1 MTTEVPRAQVNGLE
15 LEYDSFGDPASTPL
29 LLVMGLSYQ
38 MIEWDDAVCQMIAD
52 RGFWVTRFD
61 NRDVGLSTKLDQLGI
76 PDLLGAM
83 AGTAVPPYTLDD
95 MAVDAVGLLDV
106 LGISAAHIVG
116 VSMGGMIGQLI
127 AINHPERVLSLT
139 SIMSTVGGPSVVQAQ
154 PDVIA
159 ALLVPPGPTREER
172 VEHSLAVRRL
182 INGAGVA
189 FDEDRARRKAE
200 RAVDRCF
207 HPDGG
212 LRQIVAILAA
222 PDRAPALSRLT
233 IPTLVI
239 HGEED
244 PLVPPDNGRQTA
256 AALPSARLI
265 MIPDMGHNLPER
277 VWPDVVDAIVT
288 LAGSAARS

>member
-1 MTTEVPRAQVNGLE
+1 MPRASVNGVE
-15 LEYDSFGDPASTPL
+15 LEYDSFGEPASTPL
-29 LLVMGLSYQ
+29 LLLMGLSYQ
-38 MIEWDDAVCQMIAD
+38 MIEWDDAVCQTIAD

-61 NRDVGLSTKLDQLGI
+61 NRDVGLSSKLDQLGI

-83 AGTAVPPYTLDD
+83 AGTAAPPYTLDD
-95 MAVDAVGLLDV
+95 MAGDAVGLLDV
-106 LGISAAHIVG
+106 LGISAAHVVG
-116 VSMGGMIGQLI
+116 VSMGGMIAQLI

-139 SIMSTVGGPSVVQAQ
+139 SMMSTVGGPNVVQAQ

-159 ALLVPPGPTREER
+159 ALLVPPGPTHQER

-182 INGAGVA
+182 INGAGVP
-189 FDEDRARRKAE
+189 FDEERARRKAE
-200 RAVDRCF
+200 RAVDRSF

-233 IPTLVI
+233 IPTLVV

-256 AALPSARLI
+256 AALPNARLI
-265 MIPDMGHNLPER
+265 MIADMGHYLPER
-277 VWPDVVDAIVT
+277 VWPDVVDAIVA

>member
-1 MTTEVPRAQVNGLE
+1 MPRAAVNGLE

-61 NRDVGLSTKLDQLGI
+61 NRDVGLSSKLDQLGV

-83 AGTAVPPYTLDD
+83 TGTAPPPYTLDD
-95 MAVDAVGLLDV
+95 MAGDAVALLDV
-106 LGISAAHIVG
+106 LGVSAAHIVG
-116 VSMGGMIGQLI
+116 VSMGGMIAQLI

-139 SIMSTVGGPSVVQAQ
+139 SIMSTVGGPDVVQAQ
-154 PDVIA
+154 PDLIA
-159 ALLVPPGPTREER
+159 ALLVPPGPTRQER

-182 INGAGVA
+182 INGADVP
-189 FDEDRARRKAE
+189 FDEVQARRKAE

-222 PDRAPALSRLT
+222 PDRAPALGRLT

-256 AALPSARLI
+256 AALPDARLI
-265 MIPDMGHNLPER
+265 MIADMGHNLPER
-277 VWPDVVDAIVT
+277 VWPHVVDAIVA
-288 LAGSAARS
+288 LSGSAART

>member
-1 MTTEVPRAQVNGLE
+1 MPRAQVNGLE
-15 LEYDSFGDPASTPL
+15 LEYESFGDPAGTPL

-38 MIEWDDAVCQMIAD
+38 MIEWDDAVCQLIAD

-61 NRDVGLSTKLDQLGI
+61 NRDVGLSSKLDHLGI

-83 AGTAVPPYTLDD
+83 MGTAPALYTLDD
-95 MAVDAVGLLDV
+95 MADDAVGLLDV
-106 LGISAAHIVG
+106 LGVSAAHVVG
-116 VSMGGMIGQLI
+116 VSMGGMIAQLI
-127 AINHPERVLSLT
+127 AINHPKRVLSLT
-139 SIMSTVGGPSVVQAQ
+139 SIMSTVGGPNVVQAE
-154 PDVIA
+154 PEVAA
-159 ALLVPPGPTREER
+159 ALMLSPGPTREDR
-172 VEHSLAVRRL
+172 VEHSLGVRRL
-182 INGAGVA
+182 INGAGLP

-222 PDRAPALSRLT
+222 PDRAPALSLLT

-239 HGEED
+239 HGDQD

-256 AALPSARLI
+256 AALPNARLI
-265 MIPDMGHNLPER
+265 MIPDLGHNLPER
-277 VWPDVVDAIVT
+277 VWPDVVDAIVA
-288 LAGSAARS
+288 LSGSAAPT

>member
-1 MTTEVPRAQVNGLE
+1 MPRAQVNGLE
-15 LEYDSFGDPASTPL
+15 LEYDSFGDPASSPL

-38 MIEWDDAVCQMIAD
+38 MIEWDDAVCQMLAD

-61 NRDVGLSTKLDQLGI
+61 NRDVGLSSKLDQLGV

-83 AGTAVPPYTLDD
+83 TGTAPPPYTLDE
-95 MAVDAVGLLDV
+95 MARDAVGLLDV
-106 LGISAAHIVG
+106 LGVSAAHIVG
-116 VSMGGMIGQLI
+116 VSMGGMTAQLI
-127 AINHPERVLSLT
+127 AINHPGRVLSLT
-139 SIMSTVGGPSVVQAQ
+139 SIMSTVGGPNVVRAQ
-154 PDVIA
+154 PELTA
-159 ALLVPPGPTREER
+159 TLLVPPGRTREER
-172 VEHSLAVRRL
+172 VEQSLNVRRL
-182 INGAGVA
+182 INGAGVL

-212 LRQIVAILAA
+212 LRQIAAILAA
-222 PDRAPALSRLT
+222 PDRAPALGRLT
-233 IPTLVI
+233 IPALVI

-256 AALPSARLI
+256 AALPNARLI
-265 MIPDMGHNLPER
+265 MIPGMGHNLPER
-277 VWPDVVDAIVT
+277 VWPDVVDAIVA